1 MTIKVIYDKIM
12 EMLNN
17 LTIVD
22 NESLKK
28 QGKQTKKKENENFYN
43 SCSIIVKDGVNDKC
57 VNIKLFNNGKI
68 TMTGSKKESA
78 GYNACCILLNEL
90 KKINQNIF
98 PFPLDVTEVDACKLV
113 AKDIIKQFNNIDIC
127 VFGTGMHDPKS
138 EKKFNL
144 DKIRE
149 IMEVNYFGTM
159 NSINSIY
166 DYFSEKKNGQISIIS
181 SVAGYRGLPAAGAY
195 CASKSALT
203 SFAESLNFDMR
214 MKNVR
219 VSLISPGF
227 IKTPMTDQND
237 FPMPM
242 IKTPE
247 FAADE
252 IYKGLVIKKSFEI
265 HFPKAFT
272 YFLKFLQML
281 PSSLYFK
288 LVARGMKKIDY

>member
-1 MTIKVIYDKIM
+1 MAEKKVIWITGASSGIGKALAIKFA
-12 EMLNN
+12 ENGWIVAASARREN
-17 LTIVD
+17 L
-22 NESLKK
+22 LK
-28 QGKQTKKKENENFYN
+28 
-43 SCSIIVKDGVNDKC
+43 
-57 VNIKLFNNGKI
+57 
-68 TMTGSKKESA
+68 
-78 GYNACCILLNEL
+78 EL
-90 KKINQNIF
+90 QNINQNIY
-98 PFPLDVTEVDACKLV
+98 PYPLDVTDIEKCKST
-113 AKDIIKQFNNIDIC
+113 AKSIIDDLNGIDIC

-138 EKKFNL
+138 EKQFNL

-166 DYFSEKKNGQISIIS
+166 NYFSEKKNGQISIIS

-195 CASKSALT
+195 CASKAALT
-203 SFAESLNFDMR
+203 SFAESLNFEMK

-242 IKTPE
+242 IKSPE
-247 FAADE
+247 FAANE
-252 IYKGLVIKKSFEI
+252 IYKGLTKKKGFEI

-272 YFLKFLQML
+272 LIMKFLQIL
-281 PSSLYFK
+281 PNSLYFK
-288 LVARGMKKIDY
+288 LVSKGMKKINY